1 MNRQVRIRLISELSR
16 KCGRYTAQEMEC
28 WPDKVLLFQV
38 LIHNSVHAISDDEEI
53 DASYH
58 PAARE

>member
-1 MNRQVRIRLISELSR
+1 MDRQLRTRLINELAV
-16 KCGRYTAQEMEC
+16 KCGRYSAREMEC